1 MNKTF
6 KETFIEKII
15 AAKTMDE
22 FIEIE
27 HEILHHY
34 RHAVDYKNSLSNQ
47 IFKYCE
53 SMSMSIRKEASKLTD
68 ERNEL
73 LTLVSRKRR
82 SLKKDGNAA

>member
-27 HEILHHY
+27 HEIIHHY

-53 SMSMSIRKEASKLTD
+53 SMSMLIRKEASELTD

-73 LTLVSRKRR
+73 LTIVSRKRR
-82 SLKKDGNAA
+82 SLKKEGDAN